1 MAFQHSGLLV
11 TIKELFSFPR
21 KLKPYCDRNNCMDIS
36 LKNKNIATP
45 RSTFIYLGVLGL
57 LTPLISRFLA
67 DSDNTLIWLID
78 LAANLQWF
86 HLGIL
91 VLGIA
96 MSLRHS
102 RRFLLAIVFI
112 PLPWL
117 TAAEKA
123 PGNVNNGP
131 ELTIASA
138 NINFKNQDTDRLVSW
153 IRKHKADI
161 VVLLELSHDQALKVT
176 TLKEYPFQQVNPDNS
191 PFGIGVLS
199 KLPFAAVTVDWNNG
213 SSLKLPTVEIIAE
226 WDTRLIK
233 VVAFH
238 PMPPIAPEY
247 HLARNRKLKE
257 IVNESKQSG
266 LPTVIAGDFNATPW
280 SSALFNIDYKR
291 ATGIQSTWPMQHFG
305 IPVDQVLISEHWQVS
320 ESQVGTDIGSDH
332 LPVISRVSLI
342 RELTQK

>member
-1 MAFQHSGLLV
+1 MG
-11 TIKELFSFPR
+11 T
-21 KLKPYCDRNNCMDIS
+21 S
-36 LKNKNIATP
+36 LINKKIRIPGSA
-45 RSTFIYLGVLGL
+45 FIYLGVLGL
-57 LTPLISRFLA
+57 LTPLISRLLPE
-67 DSDNTLIWLID
+67 SDNTLIWLID

-86 HLGIL
+86 HLAIL
-91 VLGIA
+91 TLGIVL
-96 MSLRHS
+96 SLRHN

-117 TAAEKA
+117 TASEKA
-123 PGNVNNGP
+123 PENETKIAV
-131 ELTIASA
+131 LSIASA
-138 NINFKNQDTDRLVSW
+138 NINFKNQDTDRLISW
-153 IRKHKADI
+153 ISEHKPEL
-161 VVLLELSHDQALKVT
+161 VVLLELSHEQALKVT
-176 TLKEYPFQQVNPDNS
+176 ALKEYPFQQVNPDNS
-191 PFGIGVLS
+191 PFGIGILS

-280 SSALFNIDYKR
+280 SSALLNIDYKR
-291 ATGIQSTWPMQHFG
+291 ATGLQSTWPVKHFG
-305 IPVDQVLISEHWQVS
+305 IPVDQVLVSEHWQVS
-320 ESQVGTDIGSDH
+320 ESHVGTAIGSDH
-332 LPVISRVSLI
+332 LPVISRISLVKD
-342 RELTQK
+342 LPQK